1 MPYNLDTRTNA
12 IRNTLKFLI
21 DGVENQTFQPSMLLT
36 IEQPINDLYNDILEF
51 SDELY
56 ELGLTRRR
64 DYINEAL
71 ADLDAFCARLG
82 IEPQEYEHEEEQEE
96 IPPAY
101 TETDLGLPDY
111 NDIVFDVPDYTP

>member
-36 IEQPINDLYNDILEF
+36 IEQPINDLYNEILEF

-82 IEPQEYEHEEEQEE
+82 IEPQEYEHE
-96 IPPAY
+96 
-101 TETDLGLPDY
+101 
-111 NDIVFDVPDYTP
+111 